1 MNTINTDPELT
12 FVAVTT
18 QSRAKRH
25 WALPKNAQW
34 QHYSPLCNTTPWG
47 FDQAEADDRMPARW
61 RKRTVIADL
70 PPCLQCDKSRK
81 RREEGRPQ

>member
-1 MNTINTDPELT
+1 MNTINTDPEST

-18 QSRAKRH
+18 RAKSKRH
-25 WALPKNAQW
+25 WSLPKKAQW
-34 QHYSPLCNTTPWG
+34 GYSPLCNTTPRG
-47 FDQAEADDRMPARW
+47 FDQEQIDMAMPAGW
-61 RKRTVIADL
+61 RKRKVIADM